1 MEQNI
6 GTDEIISQPG
16 PSRGSQPPPLKK
28 SRFGDWFE
36 GDNREDPALGNEIEV
51 DFYLKVGVPDDDD
64 PAKVLDWWRAKS
76 AIFTRLAKLA
86 RRVLAIPGTSATSER
101 TLSRAGLIITDKRS
115 RIDPKRVS
123 DLLVI
128 HNYYLVSI
136 FFK

>member
-1 MEQNI
+1 
-6 GTDEIISQPG
+6 
-16 PSRGSQPPPLKK
+16 
-28 SRFGDWFE
+28 
-36 GDNREDPALGNEIEV
+36 LGNEIEV